1 MDKVPKQKIVL
12 VNFPRTLVSLLDLST
27 LETGANRLS
36 WNVAV
41 ELPFCAAWY
50 FRRAQTSRD
59 LAMQALVWLCTAQ
72 FRVIWFGVVRF
83 SISYENL

>member
-1 MDKVPKQKIVL
+1 MDEVPKQKIVS
-12 VNFPRTLVSLLDLST
+12 VNFPCTLFSLLDLLT

-41 ELPFCAAWY
+41 ELPLCAAWY
-50 FRRAQTSRD
+50 LTRAKTSHD
-59 LAMQALVWLCTAQ
+59 LVMPALVWLHKVQ

-83 SISYENL
+83 SI